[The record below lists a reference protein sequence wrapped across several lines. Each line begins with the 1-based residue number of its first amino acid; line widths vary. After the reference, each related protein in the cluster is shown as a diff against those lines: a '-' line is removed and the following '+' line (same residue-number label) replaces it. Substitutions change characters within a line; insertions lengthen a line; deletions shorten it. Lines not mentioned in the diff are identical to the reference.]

1 MNMEYNL
8 KQNITNKIFSKLSK
22 ADAYDIISQV
32 ELIERAQNV
41 SHEFKSWLQK
51 IKLKAMFRLNDL
63 I

>member
-22 ADAYDIISQV
+22 TDAYDIISQV
-32 ELIERAQNV
+32 ELIERAENV
-41 SHEFKSWLQK
+41 SQEFKSWLQG

>member
-8 KQNITNKIFSKLSK
+8 KQNITNKVFSKLTK
-22 ADAYDIISQV
+22 TDAYDIIRQV
-32 ELIERAQNV
+32 ELIERAENV
-41 SHEFKSWLQK
+41 SHEFKIWLQK

>member
-8 KQNITNKIFSKLSK
+8 KQNITNKVFSKLSRT
-22 ADAYDIISQV
+22 DAQDIISQV

-41 SHEFKSWLQK
+41 SHEFKSWLQE
-51 IKLKAMFRLNDL
+51 IKLKVIFRLNDL

>member
-1 MNMEYNL
+1 MEYNL
-8 KQNITNKIFSKLSK
+8 KQNITNKVFSKLSRT
-22 ADAYDIISQV
+22 DAYDIIRQV
-32 ELIERAQNV
+32 ELIERAENV

>member
-8 KQNITNKIFSKLSK
+8 KQNITNKVFSKLSK
-22 ADAYDIISQV
+22 TDAYDIISQV

>member
-8 KQNITNKIFSKLSK
+8 KQNITNKVFSKLSK
-22 ADAYDIISQV
+22 ADARDIINQV